1 MNSLLTKVESTSIRF
16 IKKRELF
23 INSNWCKTQARNWSS
38 TKSLK
43 SEKEETPTWN
53 TSHTATSDKIIIR
66 FLGPKGKYKS
76 YKDVPDYV
84 STSELDRA
92 RAKARI
98 RVNVFTIVYGLL
110 CGLYFIKRGQEDAE
124 ERRAARAIE
133 DSK

>member
-1 MNSLLTKVESTSIRF
+1 MNSLITKFESTSIRLM
-16 IKKRELF
+16 KKRESVF
-23 INSNWCKTQARNWSS
+23 NSKTHARNWSS

-43 SEKEETPTWN
+43 AVKEDDPTWN

-84 STSELDRA
+84 STSELDKA

-98 RVNVFTIVYGLL
+98 RVNLFTMFYALV
-110 CGLYFIKRGQEDAE
+110 CGLYFIKRGSEDAE
-124 ERRAARAIE
+124 ERRTKRAIE
-133 DSK
+133 DAR